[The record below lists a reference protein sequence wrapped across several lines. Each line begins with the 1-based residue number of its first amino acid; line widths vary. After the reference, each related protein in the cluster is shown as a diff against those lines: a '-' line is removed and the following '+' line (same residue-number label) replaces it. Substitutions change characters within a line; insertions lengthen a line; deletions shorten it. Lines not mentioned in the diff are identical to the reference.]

1 MGMDTPMLEYVISCL
16 QEAKGRWPGIADEAG
31 ISLRTLEKIARRE
44 VHDPRI
50 GSVQVLYDH
59 FRSTTQGAAA

>member
-1 MGMDTPMLEYVISCL
+1 MDTPMLEYVITCL
-16 QEAKGRWPGIADEAG
+16 QEAKGRWPVIAEEAG

-44 VHDPRI
+44 VQDPRV

-59 FRSTTQGAAA
+59 FRAASQGAAA